1 MQDYFGYEKGKELV
15 HTCPKDLYHKYYF
28 KAFNT
33 VINCIDDRF
42 DQENLK
48 MYVLLEQVLLKA
60 AKHARYKEELKEV
73 IQFYKEDFDESLV
86 RSHLLTFSINFQST
100 TEKDV
105 NITWQKYQIAK
116 AVTLKGHRKKKLEK
130 SVGVINLK
138 GNDFVYDG

>member
-1 MQDYFGYEKGKELV
+1 
-15 HTCPKDLYHKYYF
+15 
-28 KAFNT
+28 
-33 VINCIDDRF
+33 
-42 DQENLK
+42 

-60 AKHARYKEELKEV
+60 AKHAKYKEELKEV

-130 SVGVINLK
+130 GVGVINLK